1 MKKLKAI
8 FSTALAFAMT
18 FIVSTS
24 CFATSPSNQGLTEPT
39 ERFVEMCD
47 NLFNNPEEYKALDK
61 AQNDVTNMF
70 INKYAPYYNSK
81 EYNVLLD
88 AFKLELY
95 RIIREKETQKPTT
108 GTLDDRSVEKSF
120 YVIDETTE
128 FSPGKT
134 FEMTYTVS
142 GDYSFDSSTRQ
153 IVDYSDAQLNIDY
166 FWAGSAFDY
175 HLFGV
180 STSATPTS
188 GNNRVNFR
196 ATFSLTLEFEYD
208 INNFPITAEED
219 FGPYSGSVL
228 GYAQ

>member
-1 MKKLKAI
+1 MKKLKAV
-8 FSTALAFAMT
+8 FSTALAIAMT

-24 CFATSPSNQGLTEPT
+24 CFAATPSNQGLTEPT
-39 ERFVEMCD
+39 EKFIEMCD

-61 AQNDVTNMF
+61 GQNDVTNIF
-70 INKYAPYYNSK
+70 INKYASYYAAE
-81 EYNVLLD
+81 EYGVLWD
-88 AFKLELY
+88 AFKDELY
-95 RIIREKETQKPTT
+95 GIMWEDETQKSTR
-108 GTLDDRSVEKSF
+108 GTIVNRSVEKSF

-142 GDYSFDSSTRQ
+142 GDYSFDSSSRQ
-153 IVDYSDAQLNIDY
+153 IVDYSNAYLNIDY

-175 HLFGV
+175 HLFNIN
-180 STSATPTS
+180 TSATPTS

-196 ATFSLTLEFEYD
+196 ATFSLTLEFEYI
-208 INNFPITAEED
+208 INHLPIQAEED